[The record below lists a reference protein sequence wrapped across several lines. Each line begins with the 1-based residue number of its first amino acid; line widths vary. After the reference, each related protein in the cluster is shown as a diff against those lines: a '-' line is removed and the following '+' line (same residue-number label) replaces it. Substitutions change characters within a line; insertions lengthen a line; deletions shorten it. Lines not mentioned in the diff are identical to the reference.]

1 MGDLR
6 QAIELLKHHQH
17 PLQPAMIR
25 DIPVQLQYSA
35 AYTEL
40 KPGQVCSYVVWLQ
53 SYKIVNICGC
63 IDITLDVFGQDIFIN
78 IDCFTWGGVV
88 VNAGQLKS
96 KSNVL
101 RFYCVMCLC
110 VHGCQQCYRPSF
122 PEYCMQCS
130 G

>member
-40 KPGQVCSYVVWLQ
+40 KPGQVCSY
-53 SYKIVNICGC
+53 
-63 IDITLDVFGQDIFIN
+63 
-78 IDCFTWGGVV
+78 
-88 VNAGQLKS
+88 
-96 KSNVL
+96 
-101 RFYCVMCLC
+101 
-110 VHGCQQCYRPSF
+110 H
-122 PEYCMQCS
+122 
-130 G
+130 